1 MNLDETLDL
10 EPKFVLVIY
19 QRQKKL
25 GTTTG
30 VDGDVICIIFYAL
43 INTVVLFYNFL
54 LLHNLTFLKL
64 SIDSD

>member
-1 MNLDETLDL
+1 MNFDKTLDL

>member
-1 MNLDETLDL
+1 MNFDETLDL